1 MKIDLFN
8 LTAEAVNEL
17 DDYASAIREADIY
30 EDAESVLTEA
40 LGYIK
45 ALETVA
51 GVLDVNVQG
60 VHEYGQIVHS
70 WHRNIYSVMVNKAY
84 ETGRDNQ
91 TIEQLAET
99 QEAI

>member
-17 DDYASAIREADIY
+17 DDYASAIREADVY
-30 EDAESVLTEA
+30 EDAECVLTEA

-60 VHEYGQIVHS
+60 VHEFGQVVRS
-70 WHRNIYSVMVNKAY
+70 QHRSIYSAVINKAY

-91 TIEQLAET
+91 TIEELTEM